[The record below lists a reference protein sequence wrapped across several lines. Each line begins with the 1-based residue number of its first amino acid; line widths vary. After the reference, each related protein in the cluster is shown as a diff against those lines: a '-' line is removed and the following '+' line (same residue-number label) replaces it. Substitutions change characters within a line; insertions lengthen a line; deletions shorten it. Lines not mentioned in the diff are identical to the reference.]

1 MEPVTTVTTAWT
13 IAKTAGEISKKLYE
27 FGKGLKDREAKHQVD
42 EIVDKLRELKQSA
55 AELEDENREL
65 REKLRFKSDE
75 YEFRTPFRYHKARPD
90 QPLCVKCF
98 ASNIEAQMGE
108 PGQGVSRDYRQCLVC
123 GHNVQVASTS
133 QPSPRIRT
141 DFPMGR

>member
-1 MEPVTTVTTAWT
+1 M
-13 IAKTAGEISKKLYE
+13 
-27 FGKGLKDREAKHQVD
+27 GKGLKDREAKHQVD
-42 EIVDKLRELKQSA
+42 LTADQVRELKQA
-55 AELEDENREL
+55 ASELEDENRDL
-65 REKLRFKSDE
+65 REKLRFKSED

-108 PGQGVSRDYRQCLVC
+108 PGQGLSHDYRQCVC